1 MKRVLALA
9 VVAITALA
17 VVAAYGL
24 VTTKAVTTYKDGVY
38 EASAQGKMG
47 PVKVKVVVE
56 GGRIKSVEVVEHNET
71 PFLSDAAISEVPAA
85 IVAAQSPDVDSVTG
99 ATVTSNAIKA
109 AVKEALKG
117 AILSTGA
124 ASSTAPA
131 SNAAGKEVA
140 QSYDVDVAII
150 GAGGAGLSAA
160 VEAAKSGAS
169 VIVLEKMPMVGG
181 NTVRAVGGINAAGT
195 RFQAA
200 KGIKDSPE
208 LFYQDT
214 MKGGKNLNDPS
225 LVRTLANKA
234 AESVEWLISMGA
246 DLADLTIS
254 GGASVP
260 RTHRPTDGSPVGVTV
275 VKTLNSEAQK
285 LGIKILLNTQA
296 TEITT
301 DSDGKVTGVKAI
313 QKGSIP
319 VTVKAKA
326 VVLAT
331 GGFGA
336 NQDMVIKYRPE
347 LKGFGTT
354 NHPGATG
361 DGLVMAEKLGAAF
374 VDLDQIQTHPTV
386 VPNTGILVTEA
397 VRGDGA
403 ILVNR
408 QGQRF
413 INELETRD
421 VVSAAVLK
429 QTGKTAFLI
438 FDQGLRSGLKAVEE
452 FAGYLV
458 SADSIEELGTKLGID
473 GKTLA
478 ATVASYNKFVAAGK
492 DEAFGR
498 SNLPRQIKEGPFYAV
513 EITPAVHHTMGG
525 VKIDTNAQVINKNG
539 QPIPGLYAAGE
550 VTGGVHGANRL
561 GGNAVADIV
570 TFGRIAG
577 GNAAA
582 YAK

>member
-1 MKRVLALA
+1 MKRVLAIAL
-9 VVAITALA
+9 VAITALA

-85 IVAAQSPDVDSVTG
+85 IVAAQSADVDSVTG
-99 ATVTSNAIKA
+99 ATITSNAIKA

-117 AILSTGA
+117 AILSSGTSATSPA
-124 ASSTAPA
+124 ANTSDTAA
-131 SNAAGKEVA
+131 A

-246 DLADLTIS
+246 DLSDVTIS

-260 RTHRPTDGSPVGVTV
+260 RTHRPADGSPVGVTV
-275 VKTLNSEAQK
+275 VKTLSSEAQR

-301 DSDGKVTGVKAI
+301 DANGKVTGVKAI

-336 NQDMVIKYRPE
+336 NQDMVTKYRPE
-347 LKGFGTT
+347 LKGFSTT

-386 VPNTGILVTEA
+386 IPGTGILVTEA

-429 QTGKTAFLI
+429 QPGKTAFLI
-438 FDQGLRSGLKAVEE
+438 FDQGLRSGLKAIEE
-452 FAGYLV
+452 FANYLV
-458 SADSIEELGTKLGID
+458 SADSIEELGNKLGID

-478 ATVASYNKFVAAGK
+478 ATVASYNKSVAAGK

-498 SNLPRQIKEGPFYAV
+498 KNLPREIKEGPFYAV
-513 EITPAVHHTMGG
+513 EVTPAVHHTMGG
-525 VKIDTNAQVINKNG
+525 VKVNTSAQVISKNG

-577 GNAAA
+577 QNAAA

>member
-1 MKRVLALA
+1 MKRVLVIALA
-9 VVAITALA
+9 AVTALA
-17 VVAAYGL
+17 VMAAYGL

-56 GGRIKSVEVVEHNET
+56 GGRIKSVDVVEHNET

-85 IVAAQSPDVDSVTG
+85 IVAAQSADVDSVTG
-99 ATVTSNAIKA
+99 ATVTSDAIKD
-109 AVKEALKG
+109 AVRAALKG
-117 AILSTGA
+117 AVLSTGVSGPAPA
-124 ASSTAPA
+124 ASTSDKAT
-131 SNAAGKEVA
+131 A

-200 KGIKDSPE
+200 KGINDSPE

-214 MKGGKNLNDPS
+214 LKGGKNLNDPS

-246 DLADLTIS
+246 DLSDVTIS

-260 RTHRPTDGSPVGVTV
+260 RTHRPADGSPVGVTV
-275 VKTLNSEAQK
+275 VKTLNSEAQR

-296 TEITT
+296 TEIMT
-301 DSDGKVTGVKAI
+301 DANGKVTGVKAV

-336 NQDMVIKYRPE
+336 NQDMVTKYRPE

-374 VDLDQIQTHPTV
+374 VDIDQIQIHPTV
-386 VPNTGILVTEA
+386 IPGTGILVTEA

-421 VVSAAVLK
+421 VTSAAVLK
-429 QTGKTAFLI
+429 QPGKTAFLI
-438 FDQGLRSGLKAVEE
+438 FDQGLRSGLKAIEE
-452 FAGYLV
+452 FANYLV
-458 SADSIEELGTKLGID
+458 SADSIEALGSKLGID

-498 SNLPRQIKEGPFYAV
+498 KNLAREIKEGPFYAV
-513 EITPAVHHTMGG
+513 EITPGVHHTMGG
-525 VKIDTNAQVINKNG
+525 VKINTSAQVIARNG

-577 GNAAA
+577 ENAAA